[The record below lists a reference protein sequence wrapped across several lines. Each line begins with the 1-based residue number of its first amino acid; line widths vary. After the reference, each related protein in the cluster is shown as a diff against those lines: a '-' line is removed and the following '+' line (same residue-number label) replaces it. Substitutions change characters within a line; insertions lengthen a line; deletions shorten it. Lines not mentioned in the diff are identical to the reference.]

1 MRWSR
6 EIQFYNW
13 ARKLRFKEEEMM
25 YLIDSTSCPMRHCNK
40 CDMYRKE
47 LQKYKET
54 GFTPEEIIDGKL
66 LTRWI
71 EVAERS
77 LEDGQTVLSS
87 NGKYVY
93 LVEYDADWDA
103 PYGDMDDIVAW
114 MPLPEPYRP
123 EN

>member
-1 MRWSR
+1 
-6 EIQFYNW
+6 
-13 ARKLRFKEEEMM
+13 
-25 YLIDSTSCPMRHCNK
+25 
-40 CDMYRKE
+40 MYRKE

-66 LTRWI
+66 LTGWI

-77 LEDGQTVLSS
+77 PEDGQTVLSS
-87 NGKYVY
+87 NGEYVY
-93 LVEYDADWDA
+93 LVEYDADLDA

>member
-1 MRWSR
+1 
-6 EIQFYNW
+6 
-13 ARKLRFKEEEMM
+13 M
-25 YLIDSTSCPMRHCNK
+25 YTVDSTSCKMRYCNK
-40 CDMYRKE
+40 CDKYRRE

-66 LTRWI
+66 LTGWI

-77 LEDGQTVLSS
+77 PEDGQTVLSS
-87 NGKYVY
+87 NGEYVY
-93 LVEYDADWDA
+93 LVEYDADLDA